1 MMVMIVVQNIVIFNV
16 FAKYGTD
23 GDITFFT
30 AVNRLYILLNTPL
43 WGLMRALQP
52 VAGMNYGAGKYKRT
66 ILSYR
71 LFSLTGLCI
80 LIPFWIFIMFFPA
93 DVLSVMLP
101 SVKLTTIQLTDFR
114 IYMSVLLALPFTF
127 MALVWF
133 PSIENAKPATQIS
146 LLRQVV
152 FISRFYLLFRVSS
165 GFEASMSLVQGSTGW
180 YFYNSFA
187 VYKSSKRLKMNLRA
201 A

>member
-152 FISRFYLLFRVSS
+152 FYIPVLLIVPRFFGVRSIYVACA
-165 GFEASMSLVQGSTGW
+165 GIDWLV
-180 YFYNSFA
+180 F
-187 VYKSSKRLKMNLRA
+187 L
-201 A
+201 